1 MNMDGMNL
9 FLTSPPAAAGV
20 ILAGGRA
27 LRMGGG
33 DKGRLSIGPQDIL
46 TRLVAALRPQ
56 VSMLALN
63 ANGDPARFAGLGLPV
78 LPDGLEDAG
87 PLAGL
92 LAGLNWAA
100 EHGLPW
106 LLTTPTDT
114 PFLPPDLLLRL
125 GHGICDGRQAAV
137 AASGGRRHPVI
148 GLWSTSLRAALRRF
162 LLEQGERKAGL
173 WGEHCNAATVEWPDE
188 PRDPFFNV
196 NLPAERDEA
205 AARLGLRPYRAGA
218 VVLPHRHAAHALLAG
233 FAALRQA
240 QGTSVAGLL
249 QEGSKSAGDAPDA
262 ITLADLNTG
271 ERFAIMLSTAC
282 AGSCAVDPSA
292 VAAASAV
299 LRRAIARRSTLI
311 LVNKFGPLEAEG
323 GGLADE
329 MLQAMAAELPL
340 LTTVSVN
347 RLESWLRFTGGMCEL
362 LPPEPAALSA
372 WWERNRPQ
380 P

>member
-1 MNMDGMNL
+1 MNQ

-33 DKGRLSIGPQDIL
+33 DKGRLSVGEEDML
-46 TRLVAALRPQ
+46 TRLVRALRPQ
-56 VSMLALN
+56 VSVLALN
-63 ANGDPARFAGLGLPV
+63 ANGDPARFADLGLPV

-92 LAGLNWAA
+92 LAGLDWAG

-106 LLTTPTDT
+106 LLTAPTDT
-114 PFLPPDLLLRL
+114 PFLPPDLLIRL
-125 GHGICDGRQAAV
+125 GHGVCDDRVREGRLAAV

-148 GLWSTSLRAALRRF
+148 GLWSTSLRAPLRRF
-162 LLEQGERKAGL
+162 LLEQGERKMGL
-173 WGEHCNAATVEWPDE
+173 WAGHCNAATVEWPDE

-196 NLPAERDEA
+196 NQPAERAEA
-205 AARLGLRPYRAGA
+205 AAQLGLRPYRAGT
-218 VVLPHRHAAHALLAG
+218 VVLPHRHAAHALLAD
-233 FAALRQA
+233 FAARLRA
-240 QGTSVAGLL
+240 QGVAVAGLL

-271 ERFAIMLSTAC
+271 ERFAIMLSEAC

-299 LRRAIARRSTLI
+299 LRRAIARPGALI

-329 MLQAMAAELPL
+329 MLQAMAGALPL

-347 RLESWLRFTGGMCEL
+347 RLDAWLRFTGGMCEL
-362 LPPEPAALSA
+362 LPPDPAALAA
-372 WWERNRPQ
+372 WWERNRQ
-380 P
+380 RG

>member
-1 MNMDGMNL
+1 MNP
-9 FLTSPPAAAGV
+9 FLTSPPAAGGV

-33 DKGRLSIGPQDIL
+33 DKGRQSLGGQDML
-46 TRLVAALRPQ
+46 TRLAAVLRPQ
-56 VSMLALN
+56 VSALALN
-63 ANGDPARFAGLGLPV
+63 ANGDPARFADLALPV

-92 LAGLNWAA
+92 LAGLDWA
-100 EHGLPW
+100 HGLGLPW
-106 LLTTPTDT
+106 LLSAPTDT
-114 PFLPPDLLLRL
+114 PFLPPDLLIRL
-125 GHGICDGRQAAV
+125 GHGVCGGQLAAV
-137 AASGGRRHPVI
+137 AASGGRRHPVA
-148 GLWSTSLRAALRRF
+148 GLWSASLRAPLRRF
-162 LLEQGERKAGL
+162 LLEQGQRKMGL
-173 WGEHCNAATVEWPDE
+173 WAEHCGAATVEWPDE
-188 PRDPFFNV
+188 PRDPFFNI
-196 NLPAERDEA
+196 NRPEEREEA
-205 AARLGLRPYRAGA
+205 AAQLSQRPYRAGA
-218 VVLPHRHAAHALLAG
+218 VVLPHRHAAHALLAD
-233 FAALRQA
+233 FAALQQA
-240 QGTSVAGLL
+240 QSVAVAGLL

-271 ERFAIMLSTAC
+271 ERFAIMLSEAC

-299 LRRAIARRSTLI
+299 LRRAIAGRSSLI

-362 LPPEPAALSA
+362 LPPDPAALSA
-372 WWERNRPQ
+372 WWERNRQ
-380 P
+380 QR

>member
-1 MNMDGMNL
+1 MNP
-9 FLTSPPAAAGV
+9 FLTTPPAAGGV

-33 DKGRLSIGPQDIL
+33 DKGRQRLGGQDML
-46 TRLVAALRPQ
+46 TRLASVLRPQ
-56 VSMLALN
+56 VAALALN
-63 ANGDPARFAGLGLPV
+63 ANGDPARFADLGLPV

-92 LAGLNWAA
+92 LAGLDWAEA
-100 EHGLPW
+100 LGLPW
-106 LLTTPTDT
+106 LLTAPTDT

-125 GHGICDGRQAAV
+125 GHGVCGGAGAAI
-137 AASGGRRHPVI
+137 AASGGRRHPVA
-148 GLWSTSLRAALRRF
+148 GLWSTSLRAPLRRF
-162 LLEQGERKAGL
+162 LLEQGQRKMGL
-173 WGEHCNAATVEWPDE
+173 WAEHCGAATVEWPDE
-188 PRDPFFNV
+188 PRDPFFNI
-196 NLPAERDEA
+196 NRPEDHAQA
-205 AARLGLRPYRAGA
+205 AALLAQRPYRAGA
-218 VVLPHRHAAHALLAG
+218 VVLPHRHAAHALLAD
-233 FAALRQA
+233 FAALQRA
-240 QGTSVAGLL
+240 HGVGVAGLL

-262 ITLADLNTG
+262 ITLADLNTN
-271 ERFAIMLSTAC
+271 ERFAIMLSEAC

-299 LRRAIARRSTLI
+299 LRRAVAGCSSLI

-329 MLQAMAAELPL
+329 MLQAMAAEQPL

-362 LPPEPAALSA
+362 LPPDPAALSA
-372 WWERNRPQ
+372 WWERNRQ
-380 P
+380 QR